1 MEKEQFRDTNDMT
14 ELELAELTAD
24 SYKQLTQIMN
34 QTARVQQNIVACEN
48 EKAQRD
54 EKKKAEEAKVEKVE
68 VVDG

>member
-34 QTARVQQNIVACEN
+34 QHARVQQNIAACEN